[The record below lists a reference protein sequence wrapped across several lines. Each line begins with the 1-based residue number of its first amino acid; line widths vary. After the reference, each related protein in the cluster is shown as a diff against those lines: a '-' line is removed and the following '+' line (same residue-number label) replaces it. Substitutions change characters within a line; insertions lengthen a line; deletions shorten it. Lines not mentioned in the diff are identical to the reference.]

1 MKKGT
6 LHILTLCLLMM
17 LMAACAPS
25 LPDGVLTRDEME
37 DVLYDFH
44 IAQTLYDTR
53 EYHSTESDI
62 IALRANVL
70 KKHGLT
76 QQEWDKSMAYYCQHA
91 DELHHIYLALVD
103 RVERNVIALGGKSEG
118 MQGEEADTANVWNA
132 NANVILMQ
140 QPPYNV
146 LSYDITPDS
155 TFQDGDNISLQSDA
169 KFVFQDGY
177 RAMIMVMAVTYDNDS
192 IVTATSH
199 INNDGHGIVTVNN
212 EHDRL
217 HIKNIKGFL
226 MLEKNLEA
234 VTTQQVSTTL
244 RLVSLRNIKL
254 LHLHTTPPPPPAP
267 EPVDSTK
274 TDSVAVP
281 PETPAQPGQG

>member
-1 MKKGT
+1 MKKST
-6 LHILTLCLLMM
+6 LHTLTLCLLMM
-17 LMAACAPS
+17 LMTACAPS

-44 IAQTLYDTR
+44 IAQALYETR

-70 KKHGLT
+70 RKHGLT
-76 QQEWDKSMAYYCQHA
+76 QQEWDKTMLYYCQHA
-91 DELHHIYLALVD
+91 DEMHQIYLGLVD

-118 MQGEEADTANVWNA
+118 MQGEEADTANVWNT

-155 TFQDGDNISLQSDA
+155 TFQDGDNISLQCDA

-217 HIKNIKGFL
+217 HVKNIKGFL

-234 VTTQQVSTTL
+234 VTSQQVSTTL
-244 RLVSLRNIKL
+244 RLVSLRNIRL
-254 LHLHTTPPPPPAP
+254 HHLHTTPPPPPPAP
-267 EPVDSTK
+267 EPSDSVK
-274 TDSVAVP
+274 TDSVAAP
-281 PETPAQPGQG
+281 TETPVQQE

>member
-1 MKKGT
+1 
-6 LHILTLCLLMM
+6 
-17 LMAACAPS
+17 
-25 LPDGVLTRDEME
+25 
-37 DVLYDFH
+37 
-44 IAQTLYDTR
+44 
-53 EYHSTESDI
+53 
-62 IALRANVL
+62 
-70 KKHGLT
+70 
-76 QQEWDKSMAYYCQHA
+76 
-91 DELHHIYLALVD
+91 
-103 RVERNVIALGGKSEG
+103 
-118 MQGEEADTANVWNA
+118 
-132 NANVILMQ
+132 MQ

-155 TFQDGDNISLQSDA
+155 TFQDGDNISLQCDA

>member
-91 DELHHIYLALVD
+91 DELHHARRHAQSRRGDHFPGRIVPHVALPRLAKAPAHRRARSSSL
-103 RVERNVIALGGKSEG
+103 RRRRPGSHHSTSGGAAKGGKSG
-118 MQGEEADTANVWNA
+118 FFNVR
-132 NANVILMQ
+132 V
-140 QPPYNV
+140 
-146 LSYDITPDS
+146 
-155 TFQDGDNISLQSDA
+155 
-169 KFVFQDGY
+169 
-177 RAMIMVMAVTYDNDS
+177 R
-192 IVTATSH
+192 
-199 INNDGHGIVTVNN
+199 
-212 EHDRL
+212 
-217 HIKNIKGFL
+217 
-226 MLEKNLEA
+226 
-234 VTTQQVSTTL
+234 
-244 RLVSLRNIKL
+244 
-254 LHLHTTPPPPPAP
+254 
-267 EPVDSTK
+267 
-274 TDSVAVP
+274 
-281 PETPAQPGQG
+281 